1 MRRTGAGK
9 IENDLRG
16 KRRCFATIH
25 LARNIVAQRERER
38 ERERSSRVNL
48 VETPPISRSRSKRA
62 KSKSGVT
69 HRESA
74 GIPVRL
80 PTDRSD
86 ESRRSSIGP
95 GHSRTCDG
103 RKAKRHRDIGGG
115 KRRSV
120 RTCARARRKKARSRY
135 RGIAVPRHATS

>member
-16 KRRCFATIH
+16 KQRCFAIIH

-38 ERERSSRVNL
+38 SSRVNL
-48 VETPPISRSRSKRA
+48 VETAPISRSRTKRA

-69 HRESA
+69 HREFA

-103 RKAKRHRDIGGG
+103 RKAERHRDIGGG